1 MENKIIF
8 TNLVGTAIDDLVA
21 SLGNPRTIV
30 ITDVNTGQFVMP
42 LLRND
47 SKTVAGAPIVTVPS
61 GEVAKSVEQ
70 LAKVWKQLID
80 AGATRSSVIINVGG
94 GVVSDLGGFAAAT
107 FKRGMRFI
115 NVPTTVLGAVDA
127 SFGGK
132 TGINFNGVKNQIGAF
147 ADPEASIVSSIYFN
161 TLPETQILS
170 GYAEMIKHGMLESD
184 DVLGKLLA
192 FSPVYPQFDSERMLP
207 LIQESSQVKLR
218 VVAEDPH
225 EGGLRKILNLGHTAG
240 HALESLAQKRT
251 SPIPHGYAVA
261 WGLVIALVLSNLELG
276 FPTET
281 LHKVTSYVKTNYG
294 AYAFSCDDYPFL
306 LAAMAQD
313 KKNAS
318 ADAIAFTLLEDV
330 GKPKTDCVVS
340 TEKITAALD
349 IYRDLMGL

>member
-21 SLGNPRTIV
+21 SLGNPNAIV
-30 ITDVNTGQFVMP
+30 ITDVNTGQFVLP

-47 SKTVAGAPIVTVPS
+47 SKTVAGAVTVTVPS
-61 GEVAKSVEQ
+61 GETAKSVEQ
-70 LAKVWKQLID
+70 LAKVWKELIG

-132 TGINFNGVKNQIGAF
+132 TGINFEGLKNQIGVF
-147 ADPEASIVSSIYFN
+147 ADPEATIISSIYFN
-161 TLPETQILS
+161 TLPQVQILS
-170 GYAEMIKHGMLESD
+170 GYAEMIKHGLLDGGE
-184 DVLGKLLA
+184 VLGRLLA
-192 FSPVYPQFDSERMLP
+192 FSPVYPQFDSERLLP
-207 LIQESSQVKLR
+207 LIQESSQVKVR
-218 VVAEDPH
+218 TVAEDPR

-240 HALESLAQKRT
+240 HALESLATRRT

-261 WGLVIALVLSNLELG
+261 WGLVIALVLSNLELN
-276 FPTET
+276 FPSET
-281 LHKVTSYVKTNYG
+281 LHKVASYVRTNYG
-294 AYAFSCDDYPFL
+294 GYGFTCDDYPYL
-306 LAAMAQD
+306 LEAMSQD

-330 GKPKTDCVVS
+330 GKPRINCVVPKDRI
-340 TEKITAALD
+340 EAALD
-349 IYRDLMGL
+349 IYRDLME